1 MKYLDSDAR
10 FNALL
15 EEMIVRGSPPDRRKS
30 KQAASSGYSGTRT
43 PSRTSEGASPKRGRV
58 SRVSKASNVPKTP
71 RSR

>member
-1 MKYLDSDAR
+1 MEHPDSDAR

-30 KQAASSGYSGTRT
+30 KWVVSSGYSGTRT
-43 PSRTSEGASPKRGRV
+43 PSRTSEGASPKRGRA
-58 SRVSKASNVPKTP
+58 SRVSKASSAPKTP